1 MSEEKE
7 ILETEI
13 VEEHHEKK
21 HSEHKKDKHT
31 EKIKKLEAKIEELEE
46 LNKKLQNDYF
56 KAYADAE
63 NIKRRNQQDLETAKK
78 YRIQS
83 FASDLLPV
91 IDNFERALGTIED
104 KESAI
109 AKGVLMTYNQLI
121 ESLKKEGV
129 EEIVAE
135 GQVFDPNFH
144 QPLMME
150 KVDGVE
156 SNQVLQVLQKGYKL
170 KDRLLRPSLV
180 KVSE

>member
-1 MSEEKE
+1 MSEKKE

-31 EKIKKLEAKIEELEE
+31 EKIRKLEAKIEELEE

-91 IDNFERALGTIED
+91 IDNFERAL
-104 KESAI
+104 
-109 AKGVLMTYNQLI
+109 
-121 ESLKKEGV
+121 
-129 EEIVAE
+129 
-135 GQVFDPNFH
+135 
-144 QPLMME
+144 
-150 KVDGVE
+150 
-156 SNQVLQVLQKGYKL
+156 
-170 KDRLLRPSLV
+170 
-180 KVSE
+180 

>member
-7 ILETEI
+7 IVETEV
-13 VEEHHEKK
+13 VEEHHDKK

-46 LNKKLQNDYF
+46 LNKKLQNDFY

-83 FASDLLPV
+83 FASDILPV
-91 IDNFERALGTIED
+91 IDNFERALSTLED
-104 KESAI
+104 AESAV

-129 EEIVAE
+129 EEILAE

-150 KVDGVE
+150 HVEGVE

>member
-13 VEEHHEKK
+13 VEEHHARKRA
-21 HSEHKKDKHT
+21 EHKKDKHADR
-31 EKIKKLEAKIEELEE
+31 IKNLEAKIEELEE
-46 LNKKLQNDYF
+46 LNKKLQNDYY

-63 NIKRRNQQDLETAKK
+63 NIKRRNQVDLETAKK

-83 FASDLLPV
+83 FVSDLLPV

-104 KESAI
+104 PESAI
-109 AKGVLMTYNQLI
+109 AKGILMTYNQLI

-129 EEIVAE
+129 EEIIAE

-150 KVDGVE
+150 KVEGVE
-156 SNQVLQVLQKGYKL
+156 SNQVLHVLQIG
-170 KDRLLRPSLV
+170 RASCWVRV
-180 KVSE
+180 